1 MKTVLATFG
10 RGLIYSLAFW
20 LVYSV
25 LYHPPWARQS
35 STEQDAARAEAYW
48 KASEAQ
54 QARMQELLD
63 VSEQQ
68 YKRMDPIMSKQE
80 ELSQR
85 FEAVIARWEKQVG
98 IKR

>member
-1 MKTVLATFG
+1 MKQILVIFG

-20 LVYSV
+20 LVYTV
-25 LYHPPWARQS
+25 IYHPPWQRQASTGDDAR
-35 STEQDAARAEAYW
+35 TEAYW
-48 KASEAQ
+48 KAQEEQQVRSENMFEVA
-54 QARMQELLD
+54 
-63 VSEQQ
+63 EQQ
-68 YKRMDPIMSKQE
+68 YKRMDALISKQE